1 MNVMKKREP
10 LSSIMT
16 KDPVTVNINATL
28 NEVRDLMGK
37 HGFRHFPVV
46 SGDELVGI
54 ISQTD
59 VMRLSFGNVFDNQK
73 EIDQTMFDMLTI
85 EDVMMT
91 NPTSVPP
98 GCTVGEV
105 ANLLIRVD
113 FHALPVVEGKKLVG
127 IVSTTD
133 VIRYFLRQMD

>member
-1 MNVMKKREP
+1 MKKREP

-16 KDPVTVNINATL
+16 PDPVTVNINATL
-28 NEVRDLMGK
+28 PEVLDLMAK

-46 SGDELVGI
+46 SGNELVGI

-59 VMRLSFGNVFDNQK
+59 VMRLCFGNVFDHQN
-73 EIDQTMFDMLTI
+73 EIDHTML
-85 EDVMMT
+85 ELLSLEEVMMAK
-91 NPTSVPP
+91 PTSVPLN
-98 GCTVGEV
+98 CTVGEV
-105 ANLLIRVD
+105 AHLLIRVD

-133 VIRYFLRQMD
+133 VIRYFLEELD